1 MVSVIIPTYN
11 RENYVMRAVES
22 VLNQTY
28 HDVEVVLID
37 DGSTD
42 NTAQKIQEIGRND
55 HRLKYFFQENK
66 GVAAARNLGMQKS
79 NGEYISF
86 LDSDDV
92 LEPDKIE
99 EQLQE
104 LLKNQADVCVCNYW
118 VVTGNKR
125 RLGLRGSV
133 KNFLLHYL
141 QNKMTPQTNAWL
153 FKSTLWKKNGI
164 LFREG
169 CSWGEDME
177 FFVKLIYFTKKA
189 ISLDRPLFT
198 YQQDTQGLSA
208 ASLAKLEQDVFIW
221 NEIWKWLKSNIKDAD
236 EANLYERAIF
246 GYRIPALLIYRLNRC
261 KDEKSVVRG
270 FVKQYR
276 SYLSKRDWSNGLRSL
291 KLAMEWNCLRLK
303 LL

>member
-1 MVSVIIPTYN
+1 MVSVVIPTYN
-11 RENYVMRAVES
+11 REDYVVRAVES

-153 FKSTLWKKNGI
+153 FKSTLWKENGI

-198 YQQDTQGLSA
+198 YQQDTQGLSV

-236 EANLYERAIF
+236 EAILYERAIF

-261 KDEKSVVRG
+261 KYEKSVVRG

-291 KLAMEWNCLRLK
+291 KLAVEWNCLRLK

>member
-11 RENYVMRAVES
+11 REDYVVRAVES
-22 VLNQTY
+22 ALHQTY
-28 HDVEVVLID
+28 HDIEVVLID

-42 NTAQKIQEIGRND
+42 DTARKMYNIGRND
-55 HRLKYFFQENK
+55 HRLRYFFQENK
-66 GVAAARNLGMQKS
+66 GVAAARNLGIQKAK
-79 NGEYISF
+79 GEYISF

-92 LEPDKIE
+92 LHPDKIE

-104 LLKNQADVCVCNYW
+104 LLKNKADVCICNYW
-118 VVTGNKR
+118 IVTEKTR
-125 RLGLRGSV
+125 RLGLRGGV

-153 FKSTLWKKNGI
+153 FKRTLWKENGI

-177 FFVKLIYFTKKA
+177 FFVKLIFFTKK
-189 ISLDRPLFT
+189 SVFVDRPLFT
-198 YQQDTQGLSA
+198 YQQGTQGLSA
-208 ASLAKLEQDVFIW
+208 DSLAKLEQDVFIW
-221 NEIWKWLKSNIKDAD
+221 NEIWTWLKSNIKDTD

-261 KDEKSVVRG
+261 KDEKSIVRG

-291 KLAMEWNCLRLK
+291 KLAMEWNRLRLK